1 MKARLTIALLVCAG
15 VVVLV
20 LKLSHSSAPDTATP
34 QEASTSSPVIPPRQP
49 APAKASTDTYKDTS
63 MLKPPAGAPVAIF
76 EFEDM
81 ECPLC
86 AHDFPIVRAASEQH
100 KVPLVRHDFP
110 LTEIH
115 AWALAAAVTARY
127 IQDTISPTLAEQF
140 RRDVFANQPGISNKD
155 DLVRFTGIWFASHH
169 RTLPFVI
176 DASGACRQEVLAD
189 RALGDRMGLHHT
201 PCLMV
206 VTQTGWT
213 EITDIVQ
220 LDRAIDT
227 AVADARKRSA

>member
-1 MKARLTIALLVCAG
+1 MKARLAIAILVCVG
-15 VVVLV
+15 VVVLA
-20 LKLSHSSAPDTATP
+20 LTLSQSSASDTAAP
-34 QEASTSSPVIPPRQP
+34 QEASISAPAIPPQQP

-63 MLKPPAGAPVAIF
+63 MLKPPAGSPFAIV

-86 AHDFPIVRAASEQH
+86 AHDFPLVRAASEQY

-127 IQDTISPTLAEQF
+127 IQDTISPALAEQF
-140 RRDVFANQPGISNKD
+140 RRDIFANQRAISNKD
-155 DLVRFTGIWFASHH
+155 DLVRFTGTWFASHH
-169 RTLPFVI
+169 RTLPFVM
-176 DASGACRQEVLAD
+176 DSSGACRQEVLAD

-206 VTQTGWT
+206 VTQTGWI
-213 EITDIVQ
+213 EITDIAQ
-220 LDRAIDT
+220 LDRAIET